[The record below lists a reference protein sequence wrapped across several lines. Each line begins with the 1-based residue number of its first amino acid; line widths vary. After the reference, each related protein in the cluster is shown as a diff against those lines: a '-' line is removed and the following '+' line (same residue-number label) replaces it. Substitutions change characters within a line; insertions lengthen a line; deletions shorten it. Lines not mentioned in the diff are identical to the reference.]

1 MKYKNISLL
10 TKEEIV
16 SNILNGNKDMIID
29 ALLSLF
35 MNVIDKEL
43 AIYYAKWAIRS
54 SEPEIKK
61 TGIIGMGHIAR
72 VYGIANK
79 DIFADVIDEIE
90 STKNLE
96 YISILNDAKD
106 DMDIFIQKAGLKQ

>member
-1 MKYKNISLL
+1 MKYKNVSFL
-10 TKEEIV
+10 TKDEIV
-16 SNILNGNKDMIID
+16 SSILNGNKDMVID

-35 MNVIDKEL
+35 MNVIDKDL

-72 VYGIANK
+72 VYGLESK
-79 DIFADVIDEIE
+79 DIFADVIQEIE
-90 STKNLE
+90 TSNNSE

-106 DMDIFIQKAGLKQ
+106 DMDIFIQNI